1 MKTLLGNDVCSAAP
15 LDDNDMNNDDSQNC
29 SDAERDDEEDISNHS
44 DDKNFLFMPT
54 VAGITGNS
62 ILLYVLYKV
71 EVLFFQ

>member
-29 SDAERDDEEDISNHS
+29 SDAERDEEDISNHS